1 MQKKVPDMNLFR
13 RLALVFMVIF
23 AALPVRADGP
33 AMWKMADEDTTIYLF
48 GTLHLMKKDTNWVT
62 PALTDALAASKG
74 LMLELAPDQ
83 IAAAGPLMAAAG
95 RLPEGETLR
104 ATIGD
109 GLYSD
114 VMRVSRAL
122 GLPDGA
128 FDQARPWFTSM
139 SLSVVTLVR
148 VGYDPNAGADKA
160 LSEEAARRGIPVAG
174 LETAAFQSSLFGDLT
189 PEEERTLLLVT
200 LRDLNDAEAY
210 FARLEKAWV
219 TGDTAT
225 LDEVLNE
232 SMEESP
238 ELADRLL
245 HDRNRTWAGALATR
259 MERPGTIMVAVGAG
273 HLVGNE
279 SLVELLQQKG
289 FKVQRVQ

>member
-1 MQKKVPDMNLFR
+1 MNLFR
-13 RLALVFMVIF
+13 RLSLVFLIIF
-23 AALPVRADGP
+23 AALPVRAEGP
-33 AMWKMADEDTTIYLF
+33 ALWKMADEDTTIYLF
-48 GTLHLMKKDTNWVT
+48 GTLHLIKKGTNWVT
-62 PALTDALAASKG
+62 PTLTDALGASNG

-83 IAAAGPLMAAAG
+83 IAAAGPLMATAG

-104 ATIGD
+104 NAVGE

-114 VMRVSRAL
+114 VMRVSRTL

-148 VGYDPNAGADKA
+148 AGYDPSSGADKSLA
-160 LSEEAARRGIPVAG
+160 DEATRRGMPVAG
-174 LETAAFQSSLFGDLT
+174 LETAAFQASLFGELT

-200 LRDLNDAEAY
+200 LRDLNDAEGY
-210 FARLEKAWV
+210 FARMEKAWA
-219 TGDTAT
+219 TGDTVT

-232 SMEESP
+232 SMAESP
-238 ELADRLL
+238 ELADRIL
-245 HDRNRTWAGALATR
+245 HDRNRTWAEALAGR
-259 MERPGTIMVAVGAG
+259 MQRPGTIMVAVGAG
-273 HLVGNE
+273 HLVGKE

-289 FKVQRVQ
+289 FMVQRVQ